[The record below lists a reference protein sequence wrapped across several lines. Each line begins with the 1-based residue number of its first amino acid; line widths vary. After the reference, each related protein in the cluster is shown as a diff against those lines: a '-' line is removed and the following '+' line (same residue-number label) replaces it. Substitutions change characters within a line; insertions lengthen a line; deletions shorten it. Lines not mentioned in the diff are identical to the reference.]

1 MAEEPMLIHLP
12 DKVVKGSASA
22 SVSIS
27 SKLSSSLIAITEE
40 QGLTW

>member
-1 MAEEPMLIHLP
+1 MAEEPMLINLP